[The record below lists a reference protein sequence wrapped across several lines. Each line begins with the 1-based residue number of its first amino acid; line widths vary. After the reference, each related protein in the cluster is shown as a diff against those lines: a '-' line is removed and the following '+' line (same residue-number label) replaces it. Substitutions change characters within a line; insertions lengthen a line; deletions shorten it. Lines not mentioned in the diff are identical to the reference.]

1 MKHREFLSKLEHES
15 IVQAIRDAEARTSG
29 QIRVFV
35 SHKAAPEALPA
46 AQKQFDRLRMYKTKQ
61 RNAVLIFVAP
71 VSQTFAIV
79 GDAGVHAKCGEAR
92 WQAIASEMSTH
103 LKAGAFTTAI
113 VHAIRRAGDLL
124 AEHFPPNKDDRNE
137 LPDGVI
143 DG

>member
-1 MKHREFLSKLEHES
+1 MKHREFLSKLEHEA
-15 IVQAIRDAEARTSG
+15 IVKAIREAETLTSG
-29 QIRVFV
+29 EIRVFV
-35 SHKAAPEALPA
+35 SRKAALVPLLA
-46 AQKQFDRLRMYKTKQ
+46 AQKQFDKLRMYKTKQ

-124 AEHFPPNKDDRNE
+124 AEHFPPNKDSPNE
-137 LPDGVI
+137 LPDNIIEG
-143 DG
+143 